1 MTRPF
6 RLPIRVYYED
16 TDCGGVVYH
25 AQYVCFL
32 ERARTEWLRSLGL
45 VQSRLAAERDLL
57 FAVAGMDLR
66 FRLPARLDDL
76 LTATCELEARRG
88 ASLEFRQQLVR
99 DADNAL
105 LVEARV
111 RAACLRASDFRPQP
125 IPDDL
130 VIL

>member
-1 MTRPF
+1 MTDVF
-6 RLPIRVYYED
+6 RFPIRVYYED

-32 ERARTEWLRSLGL
+32 ERARTEWLRAQGL
-45 VQSRLAAERDLL
+45 HQSELVVRRDLL
-57 FAVAGMDLR
+57 FAVAGMELK
-66 FRLPARLDDL
+66 FRLPARLDDA
-76 LTATCELEARRG
+76 LTATCVLAARRG

-111 RAACLRASDFRPQP
+111 RAACLRASDFRPQA

-130 VIL
+130 ILK